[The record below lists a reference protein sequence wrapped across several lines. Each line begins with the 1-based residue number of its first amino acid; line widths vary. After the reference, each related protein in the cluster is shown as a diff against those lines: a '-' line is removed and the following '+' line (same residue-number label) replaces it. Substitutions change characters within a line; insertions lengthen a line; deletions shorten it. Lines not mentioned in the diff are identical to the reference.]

1 MFHRRKWRR
10 QRRCRFQSSQFSHT
24 PVNRYLSLFDECEHG
39 NVRASHARL
48 VPVDDLVVIER
59 LKRRQEISFVHIHGK
74 FDTCYGIQL
83 RGANEKDTV
92 FRFNQSVQDHG
103 RDRKQIQRDFG
114 GNFYGNL
121 NCLKK
126 YNFMKLLQTTIF

>member
-1 MFHRRKWRR
+1 
-10 QRRCRFQSSQFSHT
+10 
-24 PVNRYLSLFDECEHG
+24 
-39 NVRASHARL
+39 
-48 VPVDDLVVIER
+48 
-59 LKRRQEISFVHIHGK
+59 
-74 FDTCYGIQL
+74 L

>member
-1 MFHRRKWRR
+1 
-10 QRRCRFQSSQFSHT
+10 
-24 PVNRYLSLFDECEHG
+24 
-39 NVRASHARL
+39 
-48 VPVDDLVVIER
+48 
-59 LKRRQEISFVHIHGK
+59 
-74 FDTCYGIQL
+74 L

-126 YNFMKLLQTTIF
+126 YNFMKLLQTTIFWTRRSSFTHSPISRSFNIWMQKMPP